1 VRKRFPRAVFIEGV
15 GGTTHAGSLS
25 GVARTDNTIAAY
37 LSNGALPHRVH
48 GNRSDKQ
55 CSPVPPPAAAALTS
69 TRAQL
74 RFG

>member
-55 CSPVPPPAAAALTS
+55 CSPVPPPAAAAPTS
-69 TRAQL
+69 TRSQL